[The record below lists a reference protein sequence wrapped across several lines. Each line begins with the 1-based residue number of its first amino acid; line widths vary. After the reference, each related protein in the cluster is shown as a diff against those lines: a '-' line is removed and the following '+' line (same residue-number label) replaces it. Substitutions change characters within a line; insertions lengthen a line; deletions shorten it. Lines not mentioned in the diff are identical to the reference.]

1 MTAQDEKPEGVVI
14 QRDNNG
20 KRPGGVTGKGFTKDD
35 PRINRKGRPRNA
47 DELAEVV
54 RELLAEKVVDP
65 ATKKRHTKLK
75 LMLSS
80 MIVGKK
86 ADRVE
91 LLNRGWGK
99 VKDELELSGK
109 AGAPPVVIEV
119 IYGNGSNPESTPAD

>member
-1 MTAQDEKPEGVVI
+1 MPTS
-14 QRDNNG
+14 N
-20 KRPGGVTGKGFTKDD
+20 TGANTPTNSGHFRKGD

-47 DELAEVV
+47 DELAEIV

-80 MIVGKK
+80 MMTGKK
-86 ADRVE
+86 SDRVE

-99 VKDELELSGK
+99 VKDELKISGD
-109 AGAPPVVIEV
+109 ADEPLVIVIE
-119 IYGNGSNPESTPAD
+119 D

>member
-1 MTAQDEKPEGVVI
+1 MTTQDDKPDTPDKQAQNWRLGEKT
-14 QRDNNG
+14 RF
-20 KRPGGVTGKGFTKDD
+20 RKGD

-54 RELLAEKVVDP
+54 RELLAETVKD
-65 ATKKRHTKLK
+65 ADGKRHTKLK

-80 MIVGKK
+80 MMTGKK

-99 VKDELELSGK
+99 VKDELKISGD
-109 AGAPPVVIEV
+109 ADEPLVIVIE
-119 IYGNGSNPESTPAD
+119 D

>member
-1 MTAQDEKPEGVVI
+1 MTAQDDKPPVSDI
-14 QRDNNG
+14 QRENSEQR
-20 KRPGGVTGKGFTKDD
+20 KRANLRPFKKGD

-54 RELLAEKVVDP
+54 RELLAETVKD
-65 ATKKRHTKLK
+65 ADGKRHTKLK

-80 MIVGKK
+80 MMTGKK

-99 VKDELELSGK
+99 VKDELKISGD
-109 AGAPPVVIEV
+109 ADEPLVIVIE
-119 IYGNGSNPESTPAD
+119 D

>member
-1 MTAQDEKPEGVVI
+1 MTAQDEKPPDTVI
-14 QRDNNG
+14 QSGNSANSRTRG
-20 KRPGGVTGKGFTKDD
+20 LRPFRKGD

-54 RELLAEKVVDP
+54 RELLAEKVIDP

-80 MIVGKK
+80 MMTGKK

-109 AGAPPVVIEV
+109 DGAAPIIIKIIDP
-119 IYGNGSNPESTPAD
+119 NLSDAPE

>member
-1 MTAQDEKPEGVVI
+1 MTAQDEKPPIPDEQGISREVGYKKPPMHSRWKKG
-14 QRDNNG
+14 QSGNPKG
-20 KRPGGVTGKGFTKDD
+20 K
-35 PRINRKGRPRNA
+35 PRNA

-54 RELLAEKVVDP
+54 RELLAEKVEDP

-80 MIVGKK
+80 MMTGKK

-99 VKDELELSGK
+99 VKDELKISGD
-109 AGAPPVVIEV
+109 ADEPLVIVIE
-119 IYGNGSNPESTPAD
+119 D

>member
-1 MTAQDEKPEGVVI
+1 MTAQDDKPDPVVI

-20 KRPGGVTGKGFTKDD
+20 KLPGGSTGKGFTKGD

-54 RELLAEKVVDP
+54 RELLAEKVEDP

-80 MIVGKK
+80 MMTGKK

-99 VKDELELSGK
+99 VKDELKISGD
-109 AGAPPVVIEV
+109 ADEPLVIVIE
-119 IYGNGSNPESTPAD
+119 D

>member
-1 MTAQDEKPEGVVI
+1 MTAQDEKPAIPAKQGISREVGYKKPPVEH
-14 QRDNNG
+14 QFKKGQSGNPKG
-20 KRPGGVTGKGFTKDD
+20 K
-35 PRINRKGRPRNA
+35 PRNA

-54 RELLAEKVVDP
+54 RELLAEKVEDP

-80 MIVGKK
+80 MMTGKK

-99 VKDELELSGK
+99 VKDEVELSGK
-109 AGAPPVVIEV
+109 AGAPPVVIRIIGPNLSDE
-119 IYGNGSNPESTPAD
+119 PE

>member
-1 MTAQDEKPEGVVI
+1 MTTQDDVVI
-14 QRDNNG
+14 QRDNNA
-20 KRPGGVTGKGFTKDD
+20 KKPGGVTGKGFKKGD

-54 RELLAEKVVDP
+54 RELLAEKVLDP

-99 VKDELELSGK
+99 VKDEVELSGK
-109 AGAPPVVIEV
+109 AGAPPVVIQIIDPNLSDE
-119 IYGNGSNPESTPAD
+119 PD

>member
-1 MTAQDEKPEGVVI
+1 MTAQDDKPPIPDEQGTNREVGYKKPPVKS
-14 QRDNNG
+14 RF
-20 KRPGGVTGKGFTKDD
+20 KKGQSGN
-35 PRINRKGRPRNA
+35 PKGRPRNA

-80 MIVGKK
+80 MMTGKK

-99 VKDELELSGK
+99 VKDELELSSK
-109 AGAPPVVIEV
+109 DGAAPIIIKIIDP
-119 IYGNGSNPESTPAD
+119 NLSDAPE

>member
-1 MTAQDEKPEGVVI
+1 MTTQDDVVI
-14 QRDNNG
+14 QRDNNA
-20 KRPGGVTGKGFTKDD
+20 KKPGGVTGKGFKKGD

-54 RELLAEKVVDP
+54 RELLAEKVLDP

-99 VKDELELSGK
+99 VKDELKISGD
-109 AGAPPVVIEV
+109 AEEPLVIVIE
-119 IYGNGSNPESTPAD
+119 D

>member
-1 MTAQDEKPEGVVI
+1 MTAQDEKPGGDTVI
-14 QRDNNG
+14 QSGNSANSRTRG
-20 KRPGGVTGKGFTKDD
+20 LRPFKKGD

-54 RELLAEKVVDP
+54 RELLAEKVEDP

-80 MIVGKK
+80 MMTGKK

-109 AGAPPVVIEV
+109 DGAAPIIIKIIDP
-119 IYGNGSNPESTPAD
+119 NLSDAPE

>member
-1 MTAQDEKPEGVVI
+1 MTAQDEKPGIPDEQGTNREVGYKKPPVKS
-14 QRDNNG
+14 RF
-20 KRPGGVTGKGFTKDD
+20 KKGQSGN
-35 PRINRKGRPRNA
+35 PKGRPRNA

-80 MIVGKK
+80 MMTGKK
-86 ADRVE
+86 SDRVE

-109 AGAPPVVIEV
+109 AGAPPVIIELV
-119 IYGNGSNPESTPAD
+119 DPNRTHRDE

>member
-1 MTAQDEKPEGVVI
+1 MTAQDEKPPISDI
-14 QRDNNG
+14 QRENSE
-20 KRPGGVTGKGFTKDD
+20 KRKRANLIPFRKGD

-54 RELLAEKVVDP
+54 RELLAEKVEDP

-80 MIVGKK
+80 MMTGKK

-99 VKDELELSGK
+99 VKDELKISGD
-109 AGAPPVVIEV
+109 ADEPLVIVIE
-119 IYGNGSNPESTPAD
+119 D

>member
-1 MTAQDEKPEGVVI
+1 MTAQDEKPPLPDI
-14 QRDNNG
+14 QGDNRERVGN
-20 KRPGGVTGKGFTKDD
+20 KRPPKEHQFKKGD
-35 PRINRKGRPRNA
+35 PRINRKGRPRHA

-54 RELLAEKVVDP
+54 RGLLAEKVLDP

-80 MIVGKK
+80 MMTGKK

-99 VKDELELSGK
+99 VKDELKISGD
-109 AGAPPVVIEV
+109 ADEPLVIVIE
-119 IYGNGSNPESTPAD
+119 D

>member
-1 MTAQDEKPEGVVI
+1 MTAQDEKPGDVVI

-80 MIVGKK
+80 MMTGKK

-109 AGAPPVVIEV
+109 DGAAPIIIKIIDP
-119 IYGNGSNPESTPAD
+119 NLSDAPE